1 MNITIGIR
9 GSAREISIDLDIE
22 REELVSRVNAA
33 VQSLSVLD
41 LTDDRGQRYLV
52 PARSIAYVQIGE
64 QIERRVGFAIV

>member
-9 GSAREISIDLDIE
+9 SSARDISIDLDIE
-22 REELVSRVNAA
+22 REELVSRVHAA

-41 LTDDRGQRYLV
+41 LTDNKGQQYLI

-64 QIERRVGFAIV
+64 QIERRVGFALA

>member
-9 GSAREISIDLDIE
+9 SSARDISIDLDIE
-22 REELVSRVNAA
+22 RKELVSRVHSA

-41 LTDDRGQRYLV
+41 LTDNKGQQYLI

-64 QIERRVGFAIV
+64 QIERRVGFALA

>member
-9 GSAREISIDLDIE
+9 SSARDISIDLDIE
-22 REELVSRVNAA
+22 REELVSRVHSA

-41 LTDDRGQRYLV
+41 LTDNKGQQYLI

-64 QIERRVGFAIV
+64 QIERRVGFALA

>member
-1 MNITIGIR
+1 M
-9 GSAREISIDLDIE
+9 
-22 REELVSRVNAA
+22 SRVNTA

-41 LTDDRGQRYLV
+41 LTDDKGQRYLV

>member
-33 VQSLSVLD
+33 V
-41 LTDDRGQRYLV
+41 
-52 PARSIAYVQIGE
+52 
-64 QIERRVGFAIV
+64 